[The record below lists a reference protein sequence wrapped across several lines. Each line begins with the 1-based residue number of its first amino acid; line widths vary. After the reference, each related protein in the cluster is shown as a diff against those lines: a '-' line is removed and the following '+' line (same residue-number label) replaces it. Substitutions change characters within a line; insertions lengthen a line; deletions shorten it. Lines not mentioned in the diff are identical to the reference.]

1 MMIKG
6 QCLCGA
12 ITYLYHGE
20 IEQSILCFCRDC
32 QLAQGTIMAWNSA
45 LERSKFEICTGYQI
59 LKEYFHTPNKARVFC
74 GICASPVFSYR
85 LDLPDVIRLRLG
97 TVTHGEIPTPK
108 EYFYIKNKPDF
119 VNLESG

>member
-1 MMIKG
+1 MIKG

-32 QLAQGTIMAWNSA
+32 QLAQGTIVAWNSA
-45 LERSKFEICTGYQI
+45 LKRSKFEICTGYQI

-74 GICASPVFSYR
+74 GICASPIFSYR
-85 LDLPDVIRLRLG
+85 LDLPGLFSHLR
-97 TVTHGEIPTPK
+97 PK
-108 EYFYIKNKPDF
+108 YQSLPKYYKLQ
-119 VNLESG
+119 NLHEQFRQC